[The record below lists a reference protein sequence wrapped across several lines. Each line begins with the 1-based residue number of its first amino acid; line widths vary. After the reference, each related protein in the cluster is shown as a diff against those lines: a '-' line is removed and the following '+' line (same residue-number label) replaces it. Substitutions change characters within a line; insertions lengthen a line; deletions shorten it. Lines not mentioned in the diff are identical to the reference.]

1 MSDAADGA
9 EGAGEANEA
18 NEANETQL
26 GEDALFALKVAFCY
40 MPRLMDI
47 NEYDFPGRVDRTRA
61 DVETVREMLL
71 LNDVDPDEVHDE
83 INPDDAA
90 NSSW

>member
-1 MSDAADGA
+1 MSPSDASPDPRP
-9 EGAGEANEA
+9 
-18 NEANETQL
+18 L
-26 GEDALFALKVAFCY
+26 DDDALHALKVAFCY

-47 NEYDFPGRVDRTRA
+47 NEYDFPGQVERTRA

-83 INPDDAA
+83 IRPDDAS
-90 NSSW
+90 NSSY

>member
-1 MSDAADGA
+1 MS
-9 EGAGEANEA
+9 
-18 NEANETQL
+18 ETTPL
-26 GEDALFALKVAFCY
+26 DEDALHALKVAFCY

-47 NEYDFPGRVDRTRA
+47 NEYDFPGRVERTRA

-90 NSSW
+90 SSSY